1 MSTRSKNSVS
11 ERSLTRKYKK
21 EVDKLLFIANTS
33 EESVFQ
39 SNYQNIKFKAKKIIE
54 KIVCYDFVNTLD
66 KLEFHEE
73 CIFWYEKL
81 LKETICTEGQE
92 ISEANCKVLN
102 SSKKTTF
109 FPDFCPEGLKWIKK
123 NECILSS

>member
-73 CIFWYEKL
+73 CIFWYKKL
-81 LKETICTEGQE
+81 LKETVSTNDEQYE
-92 ISEANCKVLN
+92 
-102 SSKKTTF
+102 
-109 FPDFCPEGLKWIKK
+109 
-123 NECILSS
+123 ILSSISRWYHDIDDNEKALEYGLKVS

>member
-39 SNYQNIKFKAKKIIE
+39 SNYQYIKFKTKKILE
-54 KIVCYDFVNTLD
+54 KIVCHDFVNNLE
-66 KLEFHEE
+66 KFEFHEE

-81 LKETICTEGQE
+81 LKEAVCTQGQK

-102 SSKKTTF
+102 SSKK
-109 FPDFCPEGLKWIKK
+109 K
-123 NECILSS
+123 ILISAQRV